1 MLFCIRPR
9 INNKDHPQ
17 RREGNLFYVQTLE
30 TKFLNKPYIC
40 GQAENVLKLA
50 DLRWNEHEQVYFDA
64 KVFTLAAQGNTRL
77 QGDAETTGICWH
89 LKFGA
94 FFTEPQLLKRFILV
108 DLIYFLKRDKEPSCF
123 GCIKYL

>member
-1 MLFCIRPR
+1 M
-9 INNKDHPQ
+9 
-17 RREGNLFYVQTLE
+17 VT
-30 TKFLNKPYIC
+30 

-50 DLRWNEHEQVYFDA
+50 DLRWNEHEQFYFDA
-64 KVFTLAAQGNTRL
+64 QIFMLAAHGNTRL

-94 FFTEPQLLKRFILV
+94 FFTESQLFLV
-108 DLIYFLKRDKEPSCF
+108 DLIYFLKGDKEPSCF

>member
-1 MLFCIRPR
+1 MLFCIHPR

-30 TKFLNKPYIC
+30 TKFLNKPYIG

-64 KVFTLAAQGNTRL
+64 KVFLRWQHMETRGFREML
-77 QGDAETTGICWH
+77 KLLESAGI
-89 LKFGA
+89 
-94 FFTEPQLLKRFILV
+94 
-108 DLIYFLKRDKEPSCF
+108 
-123 GCIKYL
+123 